1 MPLRTGSRQQRL
13 IRMEKL
19 DMIGN
24 LKDIT
29 DLYQRFRQNPMQ
41 MLNQRFNI
49 PQNVN
54 LGDPNAILQHLMN
67 TGQVS
72 QNQINQVMQM
82 KNNPMIQQLM
92 NR

>member
-1 MPLRTGSRQQRL
+1 
-13 IRMEKL
+13 MEKL
-19 DMIGN
+19 DMFGN
-24 LKDIT
+24 IKDIS
-29 DLYQRFRQNPMQ
+29 DMYQRFKQNPMQ

-54 LGDPNAILQHLMN
+54 MSDPNAILQHLMS

-82 KNNPMIQQLM
+82 KNNPMIQQLI
-92 NR
+92 NH

>member
-1 MPLRTGSRQQRL
+1 
-13 IRMEKL
+13 MEKL
-19 DMIGN
+19 DMFGN
-24 LKDIT
+24 LKDIA
-29 DLYQRFRQNPMQ
+29 DMYQRFRQNPIQ

-54 LGDPNAILQHLMN
+54 LNDPNAILQHLMN
-67 TGQVS
+67 SGQVS

-82 KNNPMIQQLM
+82 KNNPMIQQLI

>member
-1 MPLRTGSRQQRL
+1 
-13 IRMEKL
+13 MEKL
-19 DMIGN
+19 DMFGN

-29 DLYQRFRQNPMQ
+29 DMYQRFRQNPIQ
-41 MLNQRFNI
+41 MLNKRFNI

-54 LGDPNAILQHLMN
+54 LNDPNAILQHLMN
-67 TGQVS
+67 SGQVS

>member
-1 MPLRTGSRQQRL
+1 
-13 IRMEKL
+13 MEKL
-19 DMIGN
+19 DMFGN
-24 LKDIT
+24 IKDIT
-29 DLYQRFRQNPMQ
+29 DMYQRFRQNPMQ

-54 LGDPNAILQHLMN
+54 LNDPNAILQHLMN
-67 TGQVS
+67 SGQVS

>member
-1 MPLRTGSRQQRL
+1 
-13 IRMEKL
+13 MERV
-19 DMIGN
+19 DMFGN
-24 LKDIT
+24 LKDIS
-29 DLYQRFRQNPMQ
+29 DMYQRFRQNPMQ

-54 LGDPNAILQHLMN
+54 LNDPNAILQHLMN
-67 TGQVS
+67 SGQVS
-72 QNQINQVMQM
+72 QNQVNQVMQM

>member
-1 MPLRTGSRQQRL
+1 
-13 IRMEKL
+13 MEKL
-19 DMIGN
+19 DMVGN

-29 DLYQRFRQNPMQ
+29 DMYQRFRQNPMQ

-54 LGDPNAILQHLMN
+54 LNDPNAILQHLMN
-67 TGQVS
+67 SGQVS

-92 NR
+92 NK

>member
-1 MPLRTGSRQQRL
+1 MV
-13 IRMEKL
+13 
-19 DMIGN
+19 GN
-24 LKDIT
+24 MKDIM
-29 DLYQRFRQNPMQ
+29 DMYQKFRQNPMM

-54 LGDPNAILQHLMN
+54 LSDPNAILQHLMS

-82 KNNPMIQQLM
+82 KNNPMIRQIM
-92 NR
+92 GK

>member
-1 MPLRTGSRQQRL
+1 ML
-13 IRMEKL
+13 
-19 DMIGN
+19 GN

-29 DLYQRFRQNPMQ
+29 DMYQRLRQNPLQ
-41 MLNQRFNI
+41 MLNKRFNI

-54 LGDPNAILQHLMN
+54 LNDPNAILQHLMN

-82 KNNPMIQQLM
+82 KNSPMIQQLM
-92 NR
+92 R

>member
-1 MPLRTGSRQQRL
+1 
-13 IRMEKL
+13 MEKL
-19 DMIGN
+19 DMFGN

-29 DLYQRFRQNPMQ
+29 DMYQRFRQNPMQ
-41 MLNQRFNI
+41 MLNKRFNI

-54 LGDPNAILQHLMN
+54 LNDPNAILQHLMN
-67 TGQVS
+67 SGQVS

>member
-1 MPLRTGSRQQRL
+1 
-13 IRMEKL
+13 MEKL
-19 DMIGN
+19 DMVGN

-29 DLYQRFRQNPMQ
+29 DMYQRFRQNPMQ

-49 PQNVN
+49 PRNVN
-54 LGDPNAILQHLMN
+54 LNDPNAILQHLMN
-67 TGQVS
+67 SGQVS

-92 NR
+92 NK

>member
-1 MPLRTGSRQQRL
+1 
-13 IRMEKL
+13 MERL
-19 DMIGN
+19 DMFGN
-24 LKDIT
+24 LKDIS
-29 DLYQRFRQNPMQ
+29 DMYQRFRQNPMQ

-54 LGDPNAILQHLMN
+54 LNDPNAILQHLMN
-67 TGQVS
+67 SGQVS

>member
-1 MPLRTGSRQQRL
+1 MLSRRGQLQR

-19 DMIGN
+19 DMFGN

-29 DLYQRFRQNPMQ
+29 DMYQRFRQNPMQ

-54 LGDPNAILQHLMN
+54 LNDPNAILQHLMN
-67 TGQVS
+67 SGQVS
-72 QNQINQVMQM
+72 QNQVNQVMQM

>member
-1 MPLRTGSRQQRL
+1 MRSRGNRSQR
-13 IRMEKL
+13 IRMERV
-19 DMIGN
+19 DMFGN
-24 LKDIT
+24 LKDIS
-29 DLYQRFRQNPMQ
+29 DMYQRFRQNPMQ

-54 LGDPNAILQHLMN
+54 LNDPNAILQHLMN
-67 TGQVS
+67 SGQVS
-72 QNQINQVMQM
+72 QNQVNQVMQM

>member
-1 MPLRTGSRQQRL
+1 MRSRGNLNR
-13 IRMEKL
+13 IKMESL
-19 DMIGN
+19 DMVGN
-24 LKDIT
+24 MKDIM
-29 DLYQRFRQNPMQ
+29 DMYQRFRQNPMQ

-54 LGDPNAILQHLMN
+54 LNDPNAILQHLMN
-67 TGQVS
+67 SGQVS

>member
-1 MPLRTGSRQQRL
+1 MHSRGSRSQR
-13 IRMEKL
+13 IRMEKV
-19 DMIGN
+19 DMFGN
-24 LKDIT
+24 LKDIM
-29 DLYQRFRQNPMQ
+29 DMYQRFRQNPVQ

-54 LGDPNAILQHLMN
+54 LNDPNAILQHLMN
-67 TGQVS
+67 SGQVS
-72 QNQINQVMQM
+72 QNQVNQVMQM

>member
-1 MPLRTGSRQQRL
+1 
-13 IRMEKL
+13 MEKL
-19 DMIGN
+19 DMVGN

-29 DLYQRFRQNPMQ
+29 DMYQRFRQNPMQ

-54 LGDPNAILQHLMN
+54 LNDPNAILQHLMN
-67 TGQVS
+67 SGQVS

-82 KNNPMIQQLM
+82 KNNSMIQQLM
-92 NR
+92 NK